1 MHRLTD
7 DNPYEILGIDQNA
20 DRNAIKKAH
29 AERTRALQDKGEK
42 QRSLDARK
50 RLFDLEA
57 RMVVDALTPD
67 FLGDYDAAQVIEAF
81 RGQIAG
87 PVDWLSYLDTD
98 AILAQD
104 LQALI
109 EATLRYALGDLPEPE
124 PADIAPVAD
133 FDGLEEFLRAWLG

>member
-7 DNPYEILGIDQNA
+7 DNPYEILGIGQNA
-20 DRNAIKKAH
+20 DRDAIKKAH

-50 RLFDLEA
+50 KLFDLEA

-67 FLGDYDAAQVIEAF
+67 FPGDFDAEQATEAF
-81 RGQIAG
+81 QSQTAG
-87 PVDWLSYLDTD
+87 PVDWLRYLDRD

-104 LQALI
+104 LQALV
-109 EATLRYALGDLPEPE
+109 EATLRYTLGDLPEPE

-133 FDGLEEFLRAWLG
+133 FDGLDGFLRAWLG